1 MSIVDAYFLFMGG
14 LLALLL
20 GAWARTVLLLISPR
34 AHCPLKFMSRIR
46 NRLLERLGIQA
57 EPPDGVERA
66 PRRERVKRTA
76 WLVASTCASLLIGTY
91 VVGGG
96 YTLIGR
102 PMLPGAANMVLPL
115 LVVGIAVV
123 IDSWL
128 FSWGLDFFE
137 LEPPWQFRV
146 DGDRDG

>member
-1 MSIVDAYFLFMGG
+1 MSKL
-14 LLALLL
+14 
-20 GAWARTVLLLISPR
+20 RT
-34 AHCPLKFMSRIR
+34 
-46 NRLLERLGIQA
+46 RLLERLGIRA

-76 WLVASTCASLLIGTY
+76 WLIASTCASLLIGAY

-102 PMLPGAANMVLPL
+102 PTLPRPANMVLPL

-128 FSWGLDFFE
+128 FSWGVDFFE
-137 LEPPWQFRV
+137 LEPPWQFRIGS
-146 DGDRDG
+146 DADE